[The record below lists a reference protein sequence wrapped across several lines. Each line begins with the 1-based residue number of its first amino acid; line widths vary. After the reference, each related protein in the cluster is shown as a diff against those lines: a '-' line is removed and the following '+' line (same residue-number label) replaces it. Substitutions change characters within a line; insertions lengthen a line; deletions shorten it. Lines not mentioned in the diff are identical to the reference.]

1 MMVPARGSAPTECAG
16 GSDGRIKQEEGMF
29 IRVAELLIVLFFVWL
44 LANVIRAVAFK
55 SSKGGG
61 FWGLYNFMTSK
72 EREAA
77 REAAIEAEVQA
88 RLAAKLAEA
97 QKAAEGGQAK
107 QG

>member
-1 MMVPARGSAPTECAG
+1 
-16 GSDGRIKQEEGMF
+16 MF
-29 IRVAELLIVLFFVWL
+29 IRIAELLVVLFFLWL

-55 SSKGGG
+55 SSRGGG

-72 EREAA
+72 EREAE

-88 RLAAKLAEA
+88 RLAAKVAA
-97 QKAAEGGQAK
+97 AARDAEGGSGK